1 MGVGCRVRKG
11 GGRGMIDIEYKALV
25 KQLGWIVPVERINFD
40 CKTVEV
46 DLTDAKGDTAEYDF
60 DEVELLP
67 YIGIEDIHGK
77 KVFRRDIVKVKQIIY
92 TDCSR
97 EEIEEI
103 REYIGE
109 VVWHLNGWFIAIK
122 KEKGILY
129 HSLWLWN
136 IEGEEDD
143 TMEILGNRWDNPEM
157 KVIE

>member
-1 MGVGCRVRKG
+1 
-11 GGRGMIDIEYKALV
+11 MIDIEYKALV

-46 DLTDAKGDTAEYDF
+46 DLTDGKGDTAEYDF

-67 YIGIEDIHGK
+67 YIGIEDIHQK
-77 KVFRRDIVKVKQIIY
+77 KVFRGDIVKVRETIY

-97 EEIEEI
+97 EEVEEV

-109 VVWHLNGWFIAIK
+109 VVWHLYGWFVAK
-122 KEKGILY
+122 KTERGIQY
-129 HSLWLWN
+129 NSLWLWN

-143 TMEILGNRWDNPEM
+143 TMEILDNRWDNPEM
-157 KVIE
+157 AVIE